1 MTEEN
6 VNPEELNEEAL
17 SQEEPTQAE
26 LLQELADETQD
37 IVEAILEDGSNP
49 DAIYMIE
56 HHISCTDFDLLEK
69 AAVACFKKGYEVT
82 DPEELELEDGSII
95 LAFDVV
101 IEMNLDEQAIFE
113 DVEKLFV
120 LTQSFGIDYDG
131 WGTYPEQ

>member
-6 VNPEELNEEAL
+6 TIPEEL
-17 SQEEPTQAE
+17 TDAE

-49 DAIYMIE
+49 DATYMIE
-56 HHISCTDFDLLEK
+56 HHISCTDFDQLEK

-82 DPEELELEDGSII
+82 DPEELELEDGTII

-101 IEMNLDEQAIFE
+101 VEMNLDEQAIFD
-113 DVEKLFV
+113 DVEKLFF
-120 LTQSFGIDYDG
+120 LTKSFGIDYDG

>member
-6 VNPEELNEEAL
+6 VNPEEL
-17 SQEEPTQAE
+17 TQAE

-37 IVEAILEDGSNP
+37 IVEAILDDGSNP
-49 DAIYMIE
+49 DAVYMIE

-101 IEMNLDEQAIFE
+101 VEMNLDEQAIFE
-113 DVEKLFV
+113 DVEKLF
-120 LTQSFGIDYDG
+120 LLSQSFGIDYDG

>member
-6 VNPEELNEEAL
+6 TNPEEL
-17 SQEEPTQAE
+17 TQAE

-49 DAIYMIE
+49 DAVYMIE

-101 IEMNLDEQAIFE
+101 VEMNLDEQTIFE
-113 DVEKLFV
+113 DVEKLFL

>member
-1 MTEEN
+1 MTDEN
-6 VNPEELNEEAL
+6 LNQEAL
-17 SQEEPTQAE
+17 SQSELSQAE

-49 DAIYMIE
+49 DAVYMIE

-82 DPEELELEDGSII
+82 DPEELELEDGSVI

-113 DVEKLFV
+113 DVEKLFL

>member
-1 MTEEN
+1 MTEEKL
-6 VNPEELNEEAL
+6 NPEEL
-17 SQEEPTQAE
+17 SQAE

-49 DAIYMIE
+49 DAVYMIE
-56 HHISCTDFDLLEK
+56 HHISCTDFDQLEK

-113 DVEKLFV
+113 DVEKLFA
-120 LTQSFGIDYDG
+120 LTRSFGIDYDG
-131 WGTYPEQ
+131 WGTYPEE

>member
-6 VNPEELNEEAL
+6 TNPEEL
-17 SQEEPTQAE
+17 SKAE

-49 DAIYMIE
+49 NAVYMIE

-101 IEMNLDEQAIFE
+101 VEMNLDEQAIFD
-113 DVEKLFV
+113 DVEKLFT

-131 WGTYPEQ
+131 WGTYPEE

>member
-6 VNPEELNEEAL
+6 TNEEQL
-17 SQEEPTQAE
+17 TQAE

-37 IVEAILEDGSNP
+37 IVEAILDDGSNP
-49 DAIYMIE
+49 DAVYMIE
-56 HHISCTDFDLLEK
+56 HHISCDDFDLLEK

-101 IEMNLDEQAIFE
+101 VEMNLDEQAIFE
-113 DVEKLFV
+113 DVEKLFH

>member
-6 VNPEELNEEAL
+6 TNPEEL
-17 SQEEPTQAE
+17 TQAE

-37 IVEAILEDGSNP
+37 IVEAVLEDGSNP

-101 IEMNLDEQAIFE
+101 VEMNLDEQAIFE
-113 DVEKLFV
+113 DVEKLFL

>member
-6 VNPEELNEEAL
+6 TTPENL
-17 SQEEPTQAE
+17 TQAE

-37 IVEAILEDGSNP
+37 IVEAILDDGSNP

-101 IEMNLDEQAIFE
+101 VEMNLDEQAIFE
-113 DVEKLFV
+113 DVEKLFL

>member
-69 AAVACFKKGYEVT
+69 AAIACFKKGYEVT